1 MHRWI
6 SIKKEMLKA
15 GYNYYEV
22 AFSNR
27 GGLVMPMTLEVTWDD
42 NSKEI
47 IRIPVEIWRFNDS
60 KVKRVLYSKK
70 QLQSIHLDPLL
81 ETADVDLNNNFWP
94 PRIIPT
100 RFELFKEKEEEER
113 NPMQPHKPTDEKK
126 ETEASRP

>member
-1 MHRWI
+1 
-6 SIKKEMLKA
+6 
-15 GYNYYEV
+15 
-22 AFSNR
+22 
-27 GGLVMPMTLEVTWDD
+27 
-42 NSKEI
+42 
-47 IRIPVEIWRFNDS
+47 
-60 KVKRVLYSKK
+60 
-70 QLQSIHLDPLL
+70 LQSIHLDPLL